1 MAEPDNLILSI
12 LREMRAEMSAFRGDV
27 DRRFDVVDR
36 RFDAVDER
44 LDSVETK
51 TDGIAVL
58 LASVVGHF
66 SHEVQE
72 LRVRLD
78 RIDSTQC

>member
-1 MAEPDNLILSI
+1 MAEPENLNLTI
-12 LREMRAEMSAFRGDV
+12 LREMRAEMSAFHDAV
-27 DRRFDVVDR
+27 DRRFDAVDR

-44 LDSVETK
+44 FDTVETK

-66 SHEVQE
+66 SHEVQV

>member
-1 MAEPDNLILSI
+1 MAEPENLILSI
-12 LREMRAEMSAFRGDV
+12 LREMRAEAASFRSEMNEFRVDV
-27 DRRFDVVDR
+27 NRRFDG
-36 RFDAVDER
+36 VDER

-58 LASVVGHF
+58 LASVGHF